1 MRLAVGVILNLMV
14 STYPVQSIILLRVTP
29 SANRNTY
36 SIAIPYYIYTQGRG
50 ASPLNPGLGNRN
62 SYRVAKDK
70 RAGKFIDDGTHPTV
84 MHGKS
89 IMDGTHPTAIY
100 GKSIVDDTPTTATL
114 KEH

>member
-1 MRLAVGVILNLMV
+1 MRLAVGVILNLIISV
-14 STYPVQSIILLRVTP
+14 NPFLAIILLRVTP

-36 SIAIPYYIYTQGRG
+36 SVAFLLCMLTQGRG
-50 ASPLNPGLGNRN
+50 AAHLNPGLGNRN

-100 GKSIVDDTPTTATL
+100 GKSIVDGTPTTATL